1 MGVYDRRFG
10 FFGRSCRRKNV
21 RERADI
27 SDGSEAHFKLL
38 SYFYQEEVLS
48 ESVQENLWSN
58 GGTDPCF
65 CFRSIS
71 FAKIPV
77 FLTAT

>member
-48 ESVQENLWSN
+48 ESVQENL
-58 GGTDPCF
+58 
-65 CFRSIS
+65 
-71 FAKIPV
+71 
-77 FLTAT
+77 